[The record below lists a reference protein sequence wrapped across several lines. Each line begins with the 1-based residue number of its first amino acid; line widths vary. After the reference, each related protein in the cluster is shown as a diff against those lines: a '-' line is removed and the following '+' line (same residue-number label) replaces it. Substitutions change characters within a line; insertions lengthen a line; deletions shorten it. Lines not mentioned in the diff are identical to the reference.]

1 LLFWGSI
8 QRPVDAK
15 GRFSQTGTKQEL
27 EVSIMTG
34 HSHEPLITCP
44 KCSHQIPLTES
55 IAAPLLEAERLDFR
69 QKLAAKEAEFERK
82 ADDLKRQQDAVT
94 RARESIEE
102 QVRQRLEAE
111 RGAAALAATKKA
123 RDEVAGDLAVLRHQL
138 ADNEQL
144 LKVRDAKLAE
154 AQQAQAEALRKQR
167 ELDEKTR
174 ELEITIEKRVQES
187 EAGIAAKARQETT
200 DELKSQVSQKDVQID
215 SLGRTVEELKRKLE
229 QGSQQ
234 TQGEAFELE
243 LENLLRS
250 KFPLDLIEPV
260 AKGETGGDIVQTVN
274 AQLGA
279 SAGVILW
286 ELKNTKGW
294 SDAWL
299 PKLRDNKRAAN
310 ADIALIVSTALPK
323 GVETFDLVDGV
334 YVAHPRCA
342 VPVALT
348 LRQGLLEIANA
359 RTAQAGQQSKAD
371 QVYQYLTGSRF
382 KQRIE
387 AVVERFKD
395 MREDIDKERK
405 FMVKAWAKREA
416 QVSAMIDSTVGMV
429 GDLQGIMGQAMPEIS
444 AIDNPPMIE
453 GKAA

>member
-1 LLFWGSI
+1 
-8 QRPVDAK
+8 
-15 GRFSQTGTKQEL
+15 
-27 EVSIMTG
+27 MTG
-34 HSHEPLITCP
+34 HVHEPHILCP

-55 IAAPLLEAERLDFR
+55 LAAPLLEAERREL
-69 QKLAAKEAEFERK
+69 QKKLTAREVEFTLK
-82 ADDLKRQQDAVT
+82 ADELRRQEDELAL
-94 RARESIEE
+94 AHESFE
-102 QVRQRLEAE
+102 QNIRQRLQIE
-111 RGAAALAATKKA
+111 RGQIANAEAKKA
-123 RDEVAGDLAVLRHQL
+123 REQVA
-138 ADNEQL
+138 ADVDAKKQRLTESEQL
-144 LKVRDAKLAE
+144 LEARNAKLAE

-174 ELEITIEKRVQES
+174 ELELTIEKRVLASQ
-187 EAGIAAKARQETT
+187 AGIVAKARQDAT
-200 DELKSQVSQKDVQID
+200 DELKSQVSQKDAQID

-243 LENLLRS
+243 LENLLRG

-260 AKGETGGDIVQTVN
+260 AKGETGGDIVQTIN
-274 AQLGA
+274 GQLDA
-279 SAGVILW
+279 PAGVILW
-286 ELKNTKGW
+286 ELKNTKNW
-294 SDAWL
+294 SDTWL
-299 PKLRDNKRAAN
+299 PKLRDNKRAAK
-310 ADIALIVSTALPK
+310 ADVALIISTALPK

-359 RTAQAGQQSKAD
+359 RATQAGQQSKAE

-416 QVSAMIDSTVGMV
+416 QVSAMIEATVGMV
-429 GDLQGIMGQAMPEIS
+429 GDLHGIMGQAMPEIP
-444 AIDNPPMIE
+444 AIDEPPMLE

>member
-1 LLFWGSI
+1 MPEHAHDPHI
-8 QRPVDAK
+8 V
-15 GRFSQTGTKQEL
+15 
-27 EVSIMTG
+27 
-34 HSHEPLITCP
+34 CP

-55 IAAPLLEAERLDFR
+55 LAAPLLEAERGEFR
-69 QKLAAKEAEFERK
+69 RQLAAREAEFTSK
-82 ADDLKRQQDAVT
+82 ADELRRQQDELT
-94 RARESIEE
+94 KARESIEE
-102 QVRQRLEAE
+102 QIKQRLDTERKQVVATEA
-111 RGAAALAATKKA
+111 KKA
-123 RDEVAGDLAVLRHQL
+123 REQVANDLNTMRERL
-138 ADNEQL
+138 AESEQL
-144 LKVRDAKLAE
+144 LEAGNIKLAE

-174 ELEITIEKRVQES
+174 ELEITIEKRVQAS
-187 EAGIAAKARQETT
+187 QAGLVAKARQDAT
-200 DELKSQVSQKDVQID
+200 DELKSQVSQKDTQIE

-234 TQGEAFELE
+234 MQGEAFELE
-243 LENLLRS
+243 LEAVLRG

-260 AKGETGGDIVQTVN
+260 AKGETGGDIVHTVN
-274 AQLGA
+274 GQIGV

-286 ELKNTKGW
+286 ELKNTKNW

-299 PKLRDNKRAAN
+299 PKLRDNKRAAK
-310 ADIALIVSTALPK
+310 ADVALIISTALPK

-348 LRQGLLEIANA
+348 LRQGLLEVSTA
-359 RTAQAGQQSKAD
+359 RTTQAGQLSKAD

-387 AVVERFKD
+387 AIVERFKD
-395 MREDIDKERK
+395 MRDDIDKERK

-416 QVSAMIDSTVGMV
+416 QVTAMIESTVGMV
-429 GDLQGIMGQAMPEIS
+429 GDLHGIMGQAMPEITS
-444 AIDNPPMIE
+444 IDEPPMLE